1 MLLMASLLGEGIVHL
16 DCETPQQAAMQANP
30 VAALDFLMKE
40 SMAQMEQMRKVADET
55 VVTIEEQAVKSS
67 DSIVGQFETIMQNM
81 TERMMN
87 TFEERFNEY
96 MRVFMEAQTQR
107 AQRIMENFERRLNG
121 MQPNNPES
129 QTLLTDFG
137 GDEDA
142 TV

>member
-1 MLLMASLLGEGIVHL
+1 
-16 DCETPQQAAMQANP
+16 
-30 VAALDFLMKE
+30 
-40 SMAQMEQMRKVADET
+40 MRKVADET

-107 AQRIMENFERRLNG
+107 AQRIMENFERRING